1 MDLSDM
7 KYLESR
13 LRGELRFD
21 EPMARHVTWR
31 AGGAAAR
38 AYFPADLDDLAA
50 FLRDTRI
57 DEPVLFVGLGS
68 NLLVRDGGFDGTVVF
83 THGAL
88 NTLRLESADPS
99 RLMPHA
105 ALIYAEAGVASP
117 KVARFAANH
126 DLAGAEFLAGIPG
139 TIGGALAMNAG
150 CHGGETWRIVDRVC
164 TLDRKGELRS
174 RAASDFEIGYR
185 HVGSR
190 IAVDEWF
197 AAAWLRLPA
206 GDGQAARERIR
217 TLLERR
223 IASQPLQSPNAGS
236 VFRNPPDDH
245 AARLIEAAGLKG
257 TAVGGACVSDMHANF
272 IVNAQGR
279 ASAADIEALIER
291 VQATVKDKFGIELVR
306 EVRIVGEKL

>member
-7 KYLESR
+7 KYLENR

-99 RLMPHA
+99 RLTPHA

-117 KVARFAANH
+117 KVARFAANR

-150 CHGGETWRIVDRVC
+150 CHGGETWRIVDRVR

-174 RAASDFEIGYR
+174 RAAGDFEIGYR

-190 IAVDEWF
+190 TVADEWF

-223 IASQPLQSPNAGS
+223 IASQPLQLPNAGS

-257 TAVGGACVSDMHANF
+257 AAVGGACVSDMHANF